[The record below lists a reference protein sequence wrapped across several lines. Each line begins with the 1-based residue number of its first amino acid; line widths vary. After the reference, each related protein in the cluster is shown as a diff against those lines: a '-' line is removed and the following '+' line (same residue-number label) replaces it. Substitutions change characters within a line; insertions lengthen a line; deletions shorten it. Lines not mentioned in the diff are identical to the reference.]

1 MISNRV
7 FIVQMPRLGVILYL
21 IFTSISIIF
30 YAGGTVRNPD
40 TLGYSF
46 TQNFFSDLGKLST
59 DNFLAMIFFSG
70 SLFVVGITFSIYFYY
85 LMKSYSN
92 DSLGIIA
99 KIGSGLG
106 IIGAVCF
113 IGVGFTPHNVLFT
126 PHIFFV
132 NWAFR
137 SFLLSSLLLSIA
149 LFKDVRVPS
158 RYGVGYLFFATSIF
172 FYILVLEF
180 APKPELSEISLI
192 FNVLAQKAIVL
203 IFLLSVLYQS
213 FGNSKLAANNSSK

>member
-21 IFTSISIIF
+21 IFTAISIIF
-30 YAGGTVRNPD
+30 YAGGTVRDPD

-85 LMKSYSN
+85 LMKSYN
-92 DSLGIIA
+92 YDSLGIMA
-99 KIGSGLG
+99 KIGSCLG
-106 IIGAVCF
+106 ILGALCF

-137 SFLLSSLLLSIA
+137 SFLLSSLLLSIV
-149 LFKDVRVPS
+149 LFKDDRLSS
-158 RYGVGYLFFATSIF
+158 RYGIGYLFFAISIF
-172 FYILVLEF
+172 LYILVLEF

-213 FGNSKLAANNSSK
+213 FGNSKLAANNSSQ

>member
-7 FIVQMPRLGVILYL
+7 FIVQMPRLGVMLYL
-21 IFTSISIIF
+21 IFTAISIIF
-30 YAGGTVRNPD
+30 YAGGTVRDPD

-85 LMKSYSN
+85 LMKSYN
-92 DSLGIIA
+92 YDSLGIMA

-106 IIGAVCF
+106 ILGALCF

-137 SFLLSSLLLSIA
+137 SFLLSSLLLSIV
-149 LFKDVRVPS
+149 LFKDDRLSS
-158 RYGVGYLFFATSIF
+158 RYGIGYLFFAMSIF
-172 FYILVLEF
+172 LYILVLEF

-213 FGNSKLAANNSSK
+213 FGNSKLVANNSSQ

>member
-7 FIVQMPRLGVILYL
+7 FIVLMPRLGVMLYL
-21 IFTSISIIF
+21 IFTAISIIF
-30 YAGGTVRNPD
+30 YTGGTVRNPD

-46 TQNFFSDLGKLST
+46 TQNFFSDLGKLSS

-85 LMKSYSN
+85 LMKSYN
-92 DSLGIIA
+92 YDSLGIMA

-106 IIGAVCF
+106 ILGALCF

-137 SFLLSSLLLSIA
+137 SFLLSSLLLSIV
-149 LFKDVRVPS
+149 LFKDDRLSS
-158 RYGVGYLFFATSIF
+158 RYGIGYLFFAISIF
-172 FYILVLEF
+172 LYILVLEF

-213 FGNSKLAANNSSK
+213 FGNSKLAANNSSQ

>member
-30 YAGGTVRNPD
+30 YAGGTIRNPD

-85 LMKSYSN
+85 LMKSYNN

-99 KIGSGLG
+99 IIGSGLG

-149 LFKDVRVPS
+149 LFKDVRLPS
-158 RYGVGYLFFATSIF
+158 RYGVGYLFFAISIF

>member
-106 IIGAVCF
+106 IIGAICF

>member
-85 LMKSYSN
+85 LMKSYNN

-106 IIGAVCF
+106 IIGAICF

-126 PHIFFV
+126 HHIFFV

-149 LFKDVRVPS
+149 LFKDVRLPS
-158 RYGVGYLFFATSIF
+158 RYGVGYLFFAISIF
-172 FYILVLEF
+172 FYISVNMLMVLGMHM
-180 APKPELSEISLI
+180 
-192 FNVLAQKAIVL
+192 
-203 IFLLSVLYQS
+203 LLMEHMQS
-213 FGNSKLAANNSSK
+213 R

>member
-1 MISNRV
+1 M
-7 FIVQMPRLGVILYL
+7 
-21 IFTSISIIF
+21 
-30 YAGGTVRNPD
+30 
-40 TLGYSF
+40 
-46 TQNFFSDLGKLST
+46 
-59 DNFLAMIFFSG
+59 
-70 SLFVVGITFSIYFYY
+70 
-85 LMKSYSN
+85 
-92 DSLGIIA
+92 A

-106 IIGAVCF
+106 ILGALCF

-158 RYGVGYLFFATSIF
+158 RYGVGYLFFAISIF

-192 FNVLAQKAIVL
+192 FNGIHGGTM
-203 IFLLSVLYQS
+203 ISWILLSVLYQS
-213 FGNSKLAANNSSK
+213 FGNSKLAANNSSQ

>member
-1 MISNRV
+1 
-7 FIVQMPRLGVILYL
+7 MPRLGVILYL
-21 IFTSISIIF
+21 IFRAISIIF
-30 YAGGTVRNPD
+30 YAGGTIRNPD

-85 LMKSYSN
+85 LMKSYNN

-113 IGVGFTPHNVLFT
+113 IGVGFTPHNVVFT

-132 NWAFR
+132 NWA
-137 SFLLSSLLLSIA
+137 LLSLIELKLNLLLVA
-149 LFKDVRVPS
+149 
-158 RYGVGYLFFATSIF
+158 
-172 FYILVLEF
+172 
-180 APKPELSEISLI
+180 ISNL
-192 FNVLAQKAIVL
+192 
-203 IFLLSVLYQS
+203 
-213 FGNSKLAANNSSK
+213 